1 MKIKNKF
8 NFLIG
13 VFCALCFV
21 INIAKDAD
29 SFRLCLSGICA
40 VGNLII
46 GLYGLE

>member
-1 MKIKNKF
+1 MIKNKF

-29 SFRLCLSGICA
+29 SFGLCISGICA
-40 VGNLII
+40 VGNLVI
-46 GLYGLE
+46 GIYGLE